1 MVGRP
6 SPGLRS
12 NPDVIAAPPYPSAIS
27 VRGPTHTDADCRGP
41 DIAVLR
47 NIHPPAVV
55 VKIIRIRTEF
65 GGKITGTCAPS
76 CKNPV
81 VPRLVPRFPIIGW
94 THRGKLSIRVLS
106 ERHHLSCV
114 YSCPSDRVLRF
125 KIYIV
130 DRHIGVLLRHVDSED
145 RLVKSAG

>member
-1 MVGRP
+1 MIGRP
-6 SPGLRS
+6 SPGLGS
-12 NPDVIAAPPYPSAIS
+12 YPDVIIAPPDPSAVS
-27 VRGPTHTDADCRGP
+27 VRGPARTDNDRRRP
-41 DIAVLR
+41 DITVIRDL
-47 NIHPPAVV
+47 HPPAAVI
-55 VKIIRIRTEF
+55 KIIRIRTEF

-81 VPRLVPRFPIIGW
+81 VPRLVPYFPLIGRA
-94 THRGKLSIRVLS
+94 HRGKLSIRVLS

-125 KIYIV
+125 NISIV
-130 DRHIGVLLRHVDSED
+130 DRHIGVLLRHVDSEN